1 MIPIATSEQITE
13 ERAIFNEAWRI
24 LKQYYNLQHDSPDSE
39 WEALIAEADTLSKMP
54 AANNKSRLSKDIAL
68 AVLTH
73 VETLVKER
81 KGNT

>member
-1 MIPIATSEQITE
+1 MIPIATSDQITE

-24 LKQYYNLQHDSPDSE
+24 LKQYYNLQHDSPDIE

-54 AANNKSRLSKDIAL
+54 ATSNKSRLSKDIAL

-73 VETLVKER
+73 IETVVKER